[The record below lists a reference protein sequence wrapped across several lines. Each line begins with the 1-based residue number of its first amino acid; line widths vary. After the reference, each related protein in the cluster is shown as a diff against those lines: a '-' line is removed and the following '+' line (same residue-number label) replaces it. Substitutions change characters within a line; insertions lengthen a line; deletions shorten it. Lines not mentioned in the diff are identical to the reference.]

1 MTDETFEIGV
11 EVVKVDLLLVN
22 AFMHYVGIA

>member
-11 EVVKVDLLLVN
+11 EVVKVDLPLVN
-22 AFMHYVGIA
+22 AFMDYVGIA